1 MKPKHKV
8 LIIGGGFGGVKS
20 AQILAK
26 YAPDLVDIQLVDP
39 KTYMEYHAASYRL
52 VTGRSPMEVC
62 LPYRDLFAGLH
73 VQVDR
78 DIIKSVDIA
87 KQIAQGESG
96 SQYHFDTL
104 ILALGA
110 KPDTYGIPGVMEYAF
125 NVQSSMNALK
135 LKRHLH
141 EDFEKAFSSK
151 KVAVIPRLQFV
162 IVGGGAT
169 GVELSG
175 EIAHYARQIARRHG
189 VDPTLITVDL
199 IEAGPSILGAFPQG
213 LREKITKRLHTLGVN
228 IFLNRTITKEDREG
242 VHLTDADIR
251 TKTVI
256 WTAGMRGADL
266 LSRMEGLQTDK
277 KGRALVH
284 QHLQAVGHENV
295 YVIGDSA
302 STTYAGMAQTA
313 LSDAV
318 YVAQTIIATTK
329 RETIKDYK
337 QPAPSYAVPVGPN
350 WAGVIYHG
358 MTFTGYIGWILRRSA
373 DLRAFLA
380 LLPLRKALRAFIAG
394 HMCVESCPVCKKEN
408 TVAD

>member
-1 MKPKHKV
+1 MMINKHKV
-8 LIIGGGFGGVKS
+8 LIIGGGFGGVKT
-20 AQILAK
+20 AQTLAK
-26 YAPDLVDIQLVDP
+26 KERGAVDVQLVDP

-62 LPYRDLFAGLH
+62 LPYRDLFKGLH
-73 VQVDR
+73 VEVDT
-78 DIIKSVDIA
+78 DSIEHVDIA
-87 KQIAQGESG
+87 QKVARGTSG
-96 SQYHFDTL
+96 TEYHFDSL

-110 KPDTYGIPGVMEYAF
+110 KPDTYGIPGVSEFAF

-135 LKRHLH
+135 LKRQLH
-141 EDFEKAFSSK
+141 ELFEKAFSRK

-175 EIAHYARQIARRHG
+175 EIAHYARQIARTHG
-189 VDPTLITVDL
+189 VDPALITVDL
-199 IEAGPSILGAFPQG
+199 IEAGPSILCAFPQK
-213 LREKITKRLHTLGVN
+213 LREKITKRLQTLGVN
-228 IFLNRTITKEDREG
+228 IFLNRTITKEDTEG

-266 LSRMEGLQTDK
+266 ISKINGVHTDK
-277 KGRALVH
+277 KGRAIVD
-284 QHLQAVGHENV
+284 QYMQAQGIETVF
-295 YVIGDSA
+295 VIGDSA
-302 STTYAGMAQTA
+302 STKYAGMAQTA

-318 YVAQTIIATTK
+318 YVAHKIIARLQNK
-329 RETIKDYK
+329 RTQEYK
-337 QPAPSYAVPVGPN
+337 QPSPSYAVPVGPQ

-358 MTFTGYIGWILRRSA
+358 MTFSGRIGWILRRVA

-380 LLPLRKALRAFIAG
+380 LLPLKKALRAFLAG
-394 HMCVESCPVCKKEN
+394 HTCIESCPVCKE
-408 TVAD
+408 TR